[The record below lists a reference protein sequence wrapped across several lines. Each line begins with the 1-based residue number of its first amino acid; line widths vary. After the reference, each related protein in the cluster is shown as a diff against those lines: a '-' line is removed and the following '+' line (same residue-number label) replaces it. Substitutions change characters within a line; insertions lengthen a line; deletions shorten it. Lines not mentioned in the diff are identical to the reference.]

1 MAIGVSDALASA
13 AGTAPAL
20 ATASLPVWLTV
31 AGRVWAVPVA
41 SVRTIAEAGPVT
53 PLPIVVPWVDGI
65 ASVNDSPV
73 VCVDLVG
80 ALGLGSES
88 SSVSGAGRRGRVVV
102 VVATVV
108 GDVALRVDD
117 ARWAREDSAP
127 VLELADLLPWCGG
140 FRVVGRVES
149 AAPSVC
155 APQVAERSLLRVSQE
170 GGGELALRLDRL
182 DRIERAEPVA
192 PLPDSSAWLVA
203 VGGGL
208 LPGRTLSERGDGAR
222 GLAGHAVVL
231 RGDAPGERAA
241 LLVDRAIGVE
251 RCPPDALFAV
261 RHPDGGGSVW
271 WRRADA
277 PPLRVVDPGPLFGWS
292 PADDAATE
300 SAAATLTTRDS
311 GGGQPRWLVVE
322 REGVAV
328 AIPLALVAQVTSGG
342 AGRGADEAAGAA
354 DRVRLAG
361 PGRWRR
367 HPLRVDRVNALDGGA
382 AAWRSVQGAPP
393 VVAALFDA
401 ARFDATTGRWTFRL
415 KDDSV
420 DHAPRGLPWPV
431 RRLLVAAWRDWVD
444 AGWRDG
450 SDPVPAS
457 TTMSHPD
464 FAPKPSVIAKT

>member
-1 MAIGVSDALASA
+1 MATGDSDARGPA
-13 AGTAPAL
+13 AGAGPTL
-20 ATASLPVWLTV
+20 TTASPPVWLMI
-31 AGRVWAVPVA
+31 AGRVWAVPTA
-41 SVRTIAEAGPVT
+41 SVRTIAEAEPVT
-53 PLPIVVPWVDGI
+53 PLPIAAPWVEGLT
-65 ASVNDSPV
+65 SVNDRPV
-73 VCVDLVG
+73 VRVDLAA
-80 ALGLGSES
+80 ALGLGMDG
-88 SSVSGAGRRGRVVV
+88 VAASGAARRGRVVA
-102 VVATVV
+102 VVATIA

-117 ARWAREDSAP
+117 ARWAREDGAP
-127 VLELADLLPWCGG
+127 ALELAELLPWCGG
-140 FRVVGRVES
+140 FRVEGRVES
-149 AAPSVC
+149 APSSVR
-155 APQVAERSLLRVSQE
+155 ASQGGERSLLRVSQ

-208 LPGRTLSERGDGAR
+208 LPGRVLSGQSDGAQ
-222 GLAGHAVVL
+222 GPAGHAVVL

-251 RCPPDALFAV
+251 RCPSDALISV

-292 PADDAATE
+292 AADEAATE

-322 REGVAV
+322 RDGVAV
-328 AIPLALVAQVTSGG
+328 ALPLARVAQVTSGA
-342 AGRGADEAAGAA
+342 AGRGTDEAADAA

-367 HPLRVDRVNALDGGA
+367 HPLRVDRVNALDGGM

-401 ARFDATTGRWTFRL
+401 ARRDPITGRWTLRL

-420 DHAPRGLPWPV
+420 DQAPRRLPWPV
-431 RRLLVAAWRDWVD
+431 RRLLVAAWRDWAD
-444 AGWRDG
+444 TGWRDG
-450 SDPVPAS
+450 SDPSPAS
-457 TTMSHPD
+457 TAMPHPD

>member
-1 MAIGVSDALASA
+1 MAAGILDALASA
-13 AGTAPAL
+13 AGAGPTL
-20 ATASLPVWLTV
+20 ATASPPVWLTV

-41 SVRTIAEAGPVT
+41 SLRTIAEAGPVT
-53 PLPIVVPWVDGI
+53 PLPIAVPWVEGL
-65 ASVNDSPV
+65 ANVNDCSV
-73 VCVDLVG
+73 VRVDLAG
-80 ALGLGSES
+80 ALGLGAES
-88 SSVSGAGRRGRVVV
+88 STVSGADRRGRVVV

-140 FRVVGRVES
+140 FRVEGRVES
-149 AAPSVC
+149 APPSVR

-170 GGGELALRLDRL
+170 GGELALRLDRL

-208 LPGRTLSERGDGAR
+208 LPGRTLSGQSDGAQ

-251 RCPPDALFAV
+251 RCPSDALFAV

-292 PADDAATE
+292 PAEDAATE

-311 GGGQPRWLVVE
+311 GAGQPRWLVVE
-322 REGVAV
+322 RDGVAV
-328 AIPLALVAQVTSGG
+328 AIPLALVAHVTSGG

-401 ARFDATTGRWTFRL
+401 ARFDATTGRWTLRL

-431 RRLLVAAWRDWVD
+431 RRLLVAAWRDWAD
-444 AGWRDG
+444 TGWRDG
-450 SDPVPAS
+450 NGPASAS